1 MKTAENGGG
10 LSQKKKT
17 FTNACVLFTCKIT
30 LIIIHPF
37 IIHRFFQW
45 VFANFCYRFQP
56 FFAHRDFQ
64 MVLLKKFS
72 QTLFIGFFTG
82 FSEVSV
88 EQFSENL
95 FTGFFTGFSTGL
107 F

>member
-1 MKTAENGGG
+1 
-10 LSQKKKT
+10 
-17 FTNACVLFTCKIT
+17 
-30 LIIIHPF
+30 
-37 IIHRFFQW
+37 
-45 VFANFCYRFQP
+45 
-56 FFAHRDFQ
+56 

-95 FTGFFTGFSTGL
+95 FTGFFTGFFRGVC
-107 F
+107 